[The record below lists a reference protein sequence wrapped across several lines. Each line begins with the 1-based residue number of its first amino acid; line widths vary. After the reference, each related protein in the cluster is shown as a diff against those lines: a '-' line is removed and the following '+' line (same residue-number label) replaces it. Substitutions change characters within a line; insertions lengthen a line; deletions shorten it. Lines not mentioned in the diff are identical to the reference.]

1 MRYCLQEKIP
11 VRLGDKNAGPSS
23 RVRGCSRGPRPA
35 RAARPISSTNACAQ
49 QKRSLGRCGKSFP
62 FTALADGRSPF
73 PERKSISII
82 HTPWVLLLPI
92 QVPPNATVHTSFGP
106 MIEQTYLYLLANI
119 NQFELR
125 KRILR
130 IMGQFLDYL
139 ATIFTGNKVTDDA
152 NKANTSHHV
161 TFADNSFTQAFRKS
175 STQATNKLVSLKQS
189 NKRTIYTYQAI
200 SGLACLI
207 HLVMVTLPKI
217 RLEDFNV
224 LQPDGWQLI
233 TLSIIPIVVHLAS
246 IGAMFE
252 FSRPLDEASQLTS
265 KNSNLN
271 LNENDF
277 IYSLKIIILLM
288 AMCQMSSI
296 VSDQLLWSTIMV
308 VPLWCYQL
316 TSRMARTENERFVP
330 SQKKSWVKGLNSP
343 TKPATPT
350 PKRSSEQASSTVKNT
365 PRTRTRKAVKNII
378 SGVSEKY
385 HTFEQNVAHQLSQK
399 IFTPLSPRVKML
411 ETQ

>member
-1 MRYCLQEKIP
+1 M
-11 VRLGDKNAGPSS
+11 S
-23 RVRGCSRGPRPA
+23 
-35 RAARPISSTNACAQ
+35 
-49 QKRSLGRCGKSFP
+49 
-62 FTALADGRSPF
+62 
-73 PERKSISII
+73 
-82 HTPWVLLLPI
+82 
-92 QVPPNATVHTSFGP
+92 
-106 MIEQTYLYLLANI
+106 EQTYLYLLPNL
-119 NQFELR
+119 NYLELR
-125 KRILR
+125 KKIYR

-139 ATIFTGNKVTDDA
+139 ANIFTGNKVTDD
-152 NKANTSHHV
+152 ANTSHHV

-175 STQATNKLVSLKQS
+175 STQATNKLASLRQS

-217 RLEDFNV
+217 KLDDFDI

-233 TLSIIPIVVHLAS
+233 TLSVIPVVVHLAS

-252 FSRPLDEASQLTS
+252 FSRPLDDASQLTS

-271 LNENDF
+271 LNDNDF

-288 AMCQMSSI
+288 VMCQLSSLA
-296 VSDQLLWSTIMV
+296 SEHLLWSTIMV
-308 VPLWCYQL
+308 VPIWCYQL
-316 TSRMARTENERFVP
+316 TTRMARTENERFVP
-330 SQKKSWVKGLNSP
+330 SPKKSWVRLSSP
-343 TKPATPT
+343 AKPTTPAS
-350 PKRSSEQASSTVKNT
+350 KRTSEQPSSTVKNT

-411 ETQ
+411 ET